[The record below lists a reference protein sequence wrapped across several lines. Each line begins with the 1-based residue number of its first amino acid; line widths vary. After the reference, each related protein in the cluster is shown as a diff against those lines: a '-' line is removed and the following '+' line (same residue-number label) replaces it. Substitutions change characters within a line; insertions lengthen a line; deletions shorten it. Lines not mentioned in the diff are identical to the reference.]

1 MSNTELM
8 ALTVAAFGLHL
19 LALVVAIRR
28 RRPKVIARIVLIF
41 AAAIVF
47 LLALNLRWPL
57 PPTDPQLLVL
67 AVLELTIGAVAI
79 TALMRGSRWAVAGTW
94 TAFGLHTLMSALAM
108 LFALTFRI
116 NRLM

>member
-1 MSNTELM
+1 MSNAELM
-8 ALTVAAFGLHL
+8 VLTVAALGLHL
-19 LALVVAIRR
+19 VALAVAILR

-47 LLALNLRWPL
+47 LLAFNLRWPL
-57 PPTDPQLLVL
+57 PPIDPQLLVL
-67 AVLELTIGAVAI
+67 AVWELAIGAVAI
-79 TALMRGSRWAVAGTW
+79 IALLRGYRWAAAATW

-108 LFALTFRI
+108 LFALTFKI